1 MSTEW
6 IRLLD
11 HCKTPVQ
18 RLHLEALIEYGS
30 ERKAATVLGKH
41 RNAINQS
48 LKQVRSHAAKA
59 GIGPFYSRDPDHD
72 RRAPVPSPQ
81 YVKGVSQLR
90 DGDGNV
96 KLEWLKTD
104 TRVAELERQMLAMV
118 EALAEGVEGLA
129 PPAPPKP
136 AECRSEAL
144 NAYFAGDPHFGMYAW
159 SGETGQDYD
168 IEIAFERHRTAV
180 EYLCDNSPDTDQG
193 VLYVMGDTFHA
204 DDDKSRTPMSGNI
217 LDTDSRYQKVYEVTT
232 RCAIVMIERLR
243 RKHKKLTV
251 VVLIG
256 NHDPRSA
263 IAFAEHLRAYY
274 RDQDDVEIPTAQ
286 MYHYFL
292 FGQTLLGAHHGHGAK
307 PDDLALIMA
316 HDAPQQWAMSTK
328 RYFHVGHFHHASKIN
343 LKAVTNVIVET
354 HRTLAPNDAWHHM
367 KGYRADSA
375 MQCITYGKASGELFR
390 TVYSIDRRL

>member
-1 MSTEW
+1 MSVEMA
-6 IRLLD
+6 RLLEF
-11 HCKTPVQ
+11 CKTPMQ
-18 RLHLEALIEYGS
+18 RLHIEALIEHGS
-30 ERKAATVLGKH
+30 ERRAAEALGKH

-48 LKQVRSHAAKA
+48 VNQVKLHAAQA
-59 GIGPFYSRDPDHD
+59 GVGSFYSRDEDHD
-72 RRAPVPSPQ
+72 KRAAVPAPQ

-104 TRVAELERQMLAMV
+104 TKVAELERLMTSMV
-118 EALAEGVEGLA
+118 EAFAEGVEGLA
-129 PPAPPKP
+129 PPTPPKP
-136 AECRSEAL
+136 ADSSKKRL

-180 EYLCDNSPDTDQG
+180 EYLCDHSPDTDQG

-217 LDTDSRYQKVYEVTT
+217 LDTDSRYQKVYETTT
-232 RCAIVMIERLR
+232 RCAITMIERLR
-243 RKHKKLTV
+243 HKHKKLIV
-251 VVLIG
+251 IVLIG

-274 RDQDDVEIPTAQ
+274 REQQDVTIPTAQ
-286 MYHYFL
+286 MYHYIL

-307 PDDLALIMA
+307 PEDLALIMA
-316 HDAPQQWAMSTK
+316 HDAPQEWAKSTK
-328 RYFHVGHFHHASKIN
+328 RYFHIGHFHHASKIN
-343 LKAVTNVIVET
+343 LKAVTNVLVET
-354 HRTLAPNDAWHHM
+354 HRTLAPNDAWHHS

-375 MQCITYGKASGELFR
+375 MQCVTYGETGGELFR
-390 TVYSIDRRL
+390 TVYSVDRKL

>member
-6 IRLLD
+6 IRLLE
-11 HCKTPVQ
+11 HCRTPTQ

-30 ERKAATVLGKH
+30 ERKAGAVLGKH

-59 GIGPFYSRDPDHD
+59 GVGPFYSRDPDHD

-104 TRVAELERQMLAMV
+104 TRISQLEAMV
-118 EALAEGVEGLA
+118 EEMVNGFAEGVEGLA
-129 PPAPPKP
+129 PPAPRKP
-136 AECRSEAL
+136 ADGSKKLL

-159 SGETGQDYD
+159 SGETGQDYN

-180 EYLCDNSPDTDQG
+180 EYLCENSPDAATG
-193 VLYVMGDTFHA
+193 ILYIMGDTFHC
-204 DDDKSRTPMSGNI
+204 DDNSARTPASGNQ
-217 LDTDSRYQKVYEVTT
+217 LDVDSRYRKVYKTTT
-232 RCAIVMIERLR
+232 RCAVAMIERLR
-243 RKHKKLTV
+243 AKHEKVIV
-251 VVLIG
+251 VILIG
-256 NHDPRSA
+256 NHDPRSSE
-263 IAFAEHLRAYY
+263 AFAETLQAYY
-274 RDQDDVEIPTAQ
+274 RREDDVVLFDAQ

-307 PDDLALIMA
+307 AEDLTMIMA
-316 HDAPQQWAMSTK
+316 HDAPQQWAKSTK
-328 RYFHVGHFHHASKIN
+328 RYFHIGHFHHAAKVS
-343 LKAVTNVIVET
+343 LKATTGVIVET

-375 MQCITYGKASGELFR
+375 MQCITYGKIGGELFR